1 MIVPLSAGLYLFGIH
16 YRIFLFAAV
25 VVQSGYLLWRGITL
39 ERLPLVGVHDTV
51 LFLAFSTAIFG
62 VVVAGFVHK
71 RATFLQTVA
80 GLCFLLTIVGTL
92 SRPVNTPLPPVL
104 RTFWFEL
111 HVVLSFLS
119 YALFGIGGLLG
130 GLQLVGKL
138 QGSEPVQYRVLLLG
152 YLFFSV
158 SMIFGGIW
166 AYLAW
171 GTYWLYTPKEIWT
184 TLLWLFYTIY
194 LHLRLIV
201 RLRERLSS
209 IMALL
214 GYLVVIFTY
223 LGVGLLMK
231 SSHSF

>member
-16 YRIFLFAAV
+16 YRIFLFAAA